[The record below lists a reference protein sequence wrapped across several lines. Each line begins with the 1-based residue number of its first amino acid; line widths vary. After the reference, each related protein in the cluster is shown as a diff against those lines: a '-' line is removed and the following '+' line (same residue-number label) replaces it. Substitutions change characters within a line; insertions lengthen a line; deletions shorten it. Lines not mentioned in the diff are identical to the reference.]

1 MILTVTPSA
10 VLDIVYEIERLTPGA
25 AHRVRAVRARAGD
38 KGVNVSSVLMAMG
51 YPTLA
56 TGFAG
61 GPPGQT
67 LLADLTDRGV
77 PHLFT
82 DIIGSSRRNVTV
94 HEDDGTV
101 TLFNE
106 PSPKVSA
113 TAWEQL
119 RMSLE
124 PLLAGPAT
132 ALVLSGKMPVGAPSD
147 ACVRIIDL
155 AQRHGVPTVV
165 DAADEVLLGALHCR
179 PRIVKPNRTELAAVC
194 PGLGLVEAARDLQR
208 LGARDVVV
216 TLGPEGLVVVPAEG
230 PVLRCYLPEH
240 IDGDSTGS
248 GDAVAAALSTGVG
261 VEPWEDLARRAIAWS
276 GASVRQPVTGYVDPA
291 DVAELEPRVVVEHVD
306 GELDAA

>member
-10 VLDIVYEIERLTPGA
+10 VLDIVYELDRLVPGA
-25 AHRVRAVRARAGD
+25 AHRVRSVRARAGG

-67 LLADLTDRGV
+67 VLADLTDRGV

-82 DIIGSSRRNVTV
+82 EIIGPSRRNVTM
-94 HEDDGTV
+94 HTDDGVV

-106 PSPKVSA
+106 PSPKVSG

-132 ALVLSGKMPVGAPSD
+132 ALVLSGKMPAGAPSD

-155 AQRHGVPTVV
+155 AHHHQVPVV
-165 DAADEVLLGALHCR
+165 IDAADQVLLGALHCR
-179 PRIVKPNRTELAAVC
+179 PRIVKPNRAELDAVC
-194 PGLGLVEAARDLQR
+194 PGRGIVEAARELQR

-216 TLGPEGLVVVPAEG
+216 TLGPEGLLVVPAEG
-230 PVLRCYLPEH
+230 RVLRCYLPAH
-240 IDGDSTGS
+240 IEGDSTGS
-248 GDAVAAALSTGVG
+248 GDAVSAALATGIAD
-261 VEPWEDLARRAIAWS
+261 EPWDELARRAIAWS
-276 GASVRQPVTGYVDPA
+276 GASVRQRVTGYVDPV
-291 DVAELEPRVVVEHVD
+291 DVAELEPQVVVEYVD
-306 GELDAA
+306 GELGAA